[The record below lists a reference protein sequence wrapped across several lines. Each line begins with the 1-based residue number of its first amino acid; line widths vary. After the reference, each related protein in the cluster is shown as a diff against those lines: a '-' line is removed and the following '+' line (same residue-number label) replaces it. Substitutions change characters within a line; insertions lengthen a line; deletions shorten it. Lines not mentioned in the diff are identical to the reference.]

1 MKTTNL
7 VHESLDQ
14 LFEEKNK
21 KVELVKKLKTQGG
34 TTVKHSKTSKADE
47 AIAGLRKQLEKAKKP
62 GAYRTTVEK
71 RAAIA
76 DLEKKIKSWEDKKKV
91 NESFGNDEIF
101 SFTWDTC
108 VDVKK
113 ENNTWVIDRNG
124 DDEAYIFDDLLKE
137 NGIEYEIVNPD
148 GPGGGWPEIQYTGT
162 KAQLAKVMVL
172 LNASGYEEDE
182 ILDMLKDWDGND
194 HEVLLN
200 ILG

>member
-21 KVELVKKLKTQGG
+21 KVELTKKLKTQGG

-91 NESFGNDEIF
+91 NESIF
-101 SFTWDTC
+101 HAPAAEWESSSSIIASYTEEVRNELMDLAALKQSEATRLCNKWD
-108 VDVKK
+108 
-113 ENNTWVIDRNG
+113 
-124 DDEAYIFDDLLKE
+124 YL
-137 NGIEYEIVNPD
+137 IER
-148 GPGGGWPEIQYTGT
+148 GF
-162 KAQLAKVMVL
+162 
-172 LNASGYEEDE
+172 EDE
-182 ILDMLKDWDGND
+182 DDAVNVARDIWD
-194 HEVLLN
+194 EYLN
-200 ILG
+200 GEGR